1 VHVQHRLGSIVGS
14 SLLQHPEEQQR
25 SFPGGAVAYLR
36 PTVRYLFTIESHV
49 YAMAIAGSVL
59 LAFFP
64 FLVFILSLTRNLL
77 PGSGVAE
84 MVLIGVKDVLPNDPG
99 LVTFVTRNLSA
110 AVSSRGGVEVFS
122 AVLLVISSQGIFM
135 PLEVAL
141 NRLWV
146 FSDDRSY
153 WSNQLTSFAFA
164 MACGLLAVGAAVLS
178 SANVNVLAVL
188 FGRLLLVSELAK
200 LLILKF
206 ASLPFVMAILVLIY
220 WKLPHGPV
228 RLGTIAPV
236 AALTAVALEIS
247 KNLYL
252 WAWPLL
258 KVREAYGP
266 FFISVTL
273 LLGGFLSAMIVLAGG
288 EICARRS
295 RELESDES

>member
-1 VHVQHRLGSIVGS
+1 
-14 SLLQHPEEQQR
+14 
-25 SFPGGAVAYLR
+25 
-36 PTVRYLFTIESHV
+36 
-49 YAMAIAGSVL
+49 MAIAGSVL

-64 FLVFILSLTRNLL
+64 FLVFILSLTRSLL

-84 MVLIGVKDVLPNDPG
+84 MVLIGVKDFLPNDPG
-99 LVTFVTRNLSA
+99 VVNFVTRNLSA

-141 NRLWV
+141 NRLWG

-164 MACGLLAVGAAVLS
+164 MACGLLALGAAVLS
-178 SANVNVLAVL
+178 SANVSLLA
-188 FGRLLLVSELAK
+188 GLLGKLSIVSDVWKLA
-200 LLILKF
+200 ILKF

-228 RLGTIAPV
+228 QLRTIAPV
-236 AALTAVALEIS
+236 AALTAVALEVS

-252 WAWPLL
+252 WTWPLL

-266 FFISVTL
+266 FFISVTV
-273 LLGGFLSAMIVLAGG
+273 LLGGFFGAMIVLAGG
-288 EICARRS
+288 EICVRRNWDRPADPPPS
-295 RELESDES
+295 VENN